1 MRAVRG
7 SRGRPVYNVFFELES
22 DPFRVNPD
30 PRFLY
35 LSESHSEALATL
47 VYAVRERKGFIALT
61 GEVGTG
67 KTTVLNAML
76 QKLDRS
82 VVQTAYI
89 FNTLLGVEDFF
100 SYLLD
105 ELGLEPVQPF
115 RKSAALQTLNT
126 HLIHRLKRGLQ
137 TLLVIDEAQNL
148 SVELLEE
155 IRLLSNLETPQSKL
169 LQILMVGQPELKEKL
184 EQPELRQLRQ
194 RVELMHEITRL
205 NAVETA
211 DYVRERLVL
220 AGDRRGDIFDEAC
233 LRTVFAYAGG
243 IPRIINVLCDNAL
256 LTAFSRMERHLRPE
270 TIKEA
275 ADALGLAVSERQH
288 DSYLAR
294 PAPAA
299 GVPAQRRVGPVLP
312 MSLLDDDDDEEG
324 PTQPSGEV
332 SEEARAALARLRQAA
347 QKLEQREV
355 QAEVAQAE
363 ALEQKKQK
371 AERSPEAIRRTIAA
385 KLMAEADAQRAAVAR
400 ARAAAQPS
408 DLPVPTT
415 PRAGPLGFVRRM
427 FGR

>member
-1 MRAVRG
+1 
-7 SRGRPVYNVFFELES
+7 VYNTFFELDC

-30 PRFLY
+30 PSFLY

-47 VYAVRERKGFIALT
+47 VYAVRERKGFICLS

-105 ELGLEPVQPF
+105 ELGLEPIQPF
-115 RKSAALQTLNT
+115 RKSAALQALNAY
-126 HLIHRLKRGLQ
+126 LINRLKRGLQ

-211 DYVRERLVL
+211 EYIRERLAL

-233 LRTVFAYAGG
+233 SRTVFAYAGG

-275 ADALGLAVSERQH
+275 ADALGLAVSERQP
-288 DSYLAR
+288 DSYLSR
-294 PAPAA
+294 PAPAT
-299 GVPAQRRVGPVLP
+299 GVPAQRRVGPAFPILP
-312 MSLLDDDDDEEG
+312 RPDEDDEDEG
-324 PTQPSGEV
+324 PTQPSGEI
-332 SEEARAALARLRQAA
+332 SDEAKLALARLRNAA
-347 QKLEQREV
+347 RQLERRELP
-355 QAEVAQAE
+355 AEVAQAE
-363 ALEQKKQK
+363 AELRAQRQ
-371 AERSPEAIRRTIAA
+371 AARTPEAVRRSIAA

-400 ARAAAQPS
+400 ARAAAQPA
-408 DLPVPTT
+408 DLPAAAA
-415 PRAGPLGFVRRM
+415 PRRRGPLGFVRRM
-427 FGR
+427 FGGHSGT

>member
-1 MRAVRG
+1 
-7 SRGRPVYNVFFELES
+7 VYNVFFELEC

-30 PRFLY
+30 PNFLY
-35 LSESHSEALATL
+35 LSESHSEALANL
-47 VYAVRERKGFIALT
+47 VYAVRERKGFLALT

-100 SYLLD
+100 AYLLD
-105 ELGLEPVQPF
+105 ELGIEPVQPF
-115 RKSAALQTLNT
+115 RKSAALHTLNAY
-126 HLIHRLKRGLQ
+126 LINRLKRGLQ

-211 DYVRERLVL
+211 QYIRERLVL

-233 LRTVFAYAGG
+233 LRTVYAYAGG

-275 ADALGLAVSERQH
+275 ADALGLAVSERLP
-288 DSYLAR
+288 DSYLPR
-294 PAPAA
+294 PVPSA
-299 GVPAQRRVGPVLP
+299 GVPAQQRAVG
-312 MSLLDDDDDEEG
+312 LLRSDDDDEDDDEPRPG
-324 PTQPSGEV
+324 PPPSGEM
-332 SEEARAALARLRQAA
+332 SDEARKALARLRLAARSLDRREAPSEAVDAQAQAA
-347 QKLEQREV
+347 QK
-355 QAEVAQAE
+355 AA
-363 ALEQKKQK
+363 
-371 AERSPEAIRRTIAA
+371 RSPEAIRRSIAA
-385 KLMAEADAQRAAVAR
+385 KLMAEADAQRAAIAR
-400 ARAAAQPS
+400 ARAAA
-408 DLPVPTT
+408 
-415 PRAGPLGFVRRM
+415 
-427 FGR
+427 